1 MITCTYCSNKLLK
14 SQETF
19 QPEIDKVRKSIDDL
33 LKESNLSNRIS
44 LERNNKQFYEILL
57 QLNNDY
63 TKTEFYDINI
73 EKNFNK
79 NLELYQKFNENI
91 RLEVNKEKIDML
103 Y

>member
-1 MITCTYCSNKLLK
+1 MWIENDKKDVK

-19 QPEIDKVRKSIDDL
+19 QPEIDKVRKSIDDF

-91 RLEVNKEKIDML
+91 RLEVNKEK
-103 Y
+103 